1 MQLTPVTAKES
12 NETSAT
18 VRSKTFLIGVFITI
32 IDVVEWEIFKRQ
44 LFSVIEGRMTAPG
57 RWN

>member
-32 IDVVEWEIFKRQ
+32 IDVAEWQIFKGKS
-44 LFSVIEGRMTAPG
+44 FSVIEVECLSQAD
-57 RWN
+57 WN